1 MSLRE
6 LSKVGGVV
14 IDVKKYYKGNV
25 EFIAGEGIIL
35 NEFIGEVATRQINI
49 IDGAYY
55 ASSSLLDKNDKVGY
69 LLYDGKKN
77 DLDLSDSEE
86 ISSQEFESVWL
97 TSTSSLQEKKEIKY
111 SSGDAVEPLKKSTV
125 IAHIVNNKGKWGKG
139 FVLSLSNKYPIAKK
153 HYLNSFKENH
163 TPELGTVDFVMV
175 DPKERIFIANMY
187 AQNGIKKNAN
197 DKNQYVCYASLEL
210 CLEKLSDFALVNRLS
225 IQMPRI
231 GAGLG
236 GGDWNVIESLIQ
248 KNICHK
254 LIDCN
259 VITLG

>member
-1 MSLRE
+1 M
-6 LSKVGGVV
+6 
-14 IDVKKYYKGNV
+14 
-25 EFIAGEGIIL
+25 
-35 NEFIGEVATRQINI
+35 
-49 IDGAYY
+49 
-55 ASSSLLDKNDKVGY
+55 
-69 LLYDGKKN
+69 
-77 DLDLSDSEE
+77 
-86 ISSQEFESVWL
+86 
-97 TSTSSLQEKKEIKY
+97 
-111 SSGDAVEPLKKSTV
+111 
-125 IAHIVNNKGKWGKG
+125 NNKGKWGKG
-139 FVLSLSNKYPIAKK
+139 FVLSLSNKYPTAKK

-163 TPELGTVDFVMV
+163 TSELGAVDFVIV
-175 DPKERIFIANMY
+175 DAKERIFIANMY

-236 GGDWNVIESLIQ
+236 GDDWNLIESLIQ
-248 KNICHK
+248 KNICNK